1 MNVIDSCGWIEYL
14 ANGSNAD
21 FFAPIIGDIFEL
33 VVPSISLYEVFKK
46 VLQQRGEEEAQRAV
60 KLMQLGI
67 VVDLDI
73 TIALNSAEISID
85 LRLPMADS
93 IILATARAYNAVLW
107 TQDSDFRNIEGVRYA
122 EEVKHDD

>member
-14 ANGSNAD
+14 ANGSNAG